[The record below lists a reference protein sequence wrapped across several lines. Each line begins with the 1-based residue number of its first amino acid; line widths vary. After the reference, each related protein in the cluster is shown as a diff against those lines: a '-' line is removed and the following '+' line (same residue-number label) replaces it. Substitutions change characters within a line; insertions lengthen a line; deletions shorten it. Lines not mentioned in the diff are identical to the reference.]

1 MLLLK
6 ICPFLIYF
14 LQYNHLYFY
23 LEETRKVLKVG
34 SIPYLNFPIKTLP
47 STPKPER
54 SFSSIEKRVMNNSL
68 LSEKQPTNFYKNFND
83 LLCKI
88 KPLKLAGWEKTIT
101 QQHILIA
108 KNGN

>member
-14 LQYNHLYFY
+14 LQYNHFYFY
-23 LEETRKVLKVG
+23 LDETRKVLKVG
-34 SIPYLNFPIKTLP
+34 AIPYLNFLVLKTLP

-54 SFSSIEKRVMNNSL
+54 CFSSIEKRVMNNSL
-68 LSEKQPTNFYKNFND
+68 LSEKQPTKFYKNFND

-88 KPLKLAGWEKTIT
+88 KPLKLG
-101 QQHILIA
+101 
-108 KNGN
+108 G